1 MSMQDIFREIGRSA
15 ALLLR
20 QEAEGLTGTEIIRR
34 EVSVPAF
41 DPQKDYSA
49 WPAGAPVMDGGQVWV
64 LLQPYNA
71 ANYTGR
77 PADLRALW
85 GLCHTK
91 DPERAKAWV
100 APLGTSGMYMQGECY
115 RAEDG
120 TVYRALGDNLVYTAA
135 ELPDRW
141 ELVTSKE

>member
-1 MSMQDIFREIGRSA
+1 MQDIFREIGRSA
-15 ALLLR
+15 ALSLR
-20 QEAEGLTGTEIIRR
+20 QEADGLTGTEIIAR
-34 EVSVPAF
+34 EISVPDF
-41 DPQKDYSA
+41 DPQKDYSS
-49 WPAGAPVMDGGQVWV
+49 WPAGSPVQDGGQVWT
-64 LLQPYNA
+64 LIQPYNA
-71 ANYTGR
+71 ANYNGR

-120 TVYRALGDNLVYTAA
+120 TVYRALQDNLVYTAEA
-135 ELPDRW
+135 YPAGW
-141 ELVTSKE
+141 EKVQKEGS

>member
-1 MSMQDIFREIGRSA
+1 MVDVFRALGRSDALALRTEA
-15 ALLLR
+15 ARLD
-20 QEAEGLTGTEIIRR
+20 GTQIIAR
-34 EVSVPAF
+34 EVSIPDF
-41 DPQKDYSA
+41 DPQKDYTS
-49 WPAGAPVMDGGQVWV
+49 WPAGSPVQDGGQVWT

-120 TVYRALGDNLVYTAA
+120 TVYRAMVDNLVYTAE